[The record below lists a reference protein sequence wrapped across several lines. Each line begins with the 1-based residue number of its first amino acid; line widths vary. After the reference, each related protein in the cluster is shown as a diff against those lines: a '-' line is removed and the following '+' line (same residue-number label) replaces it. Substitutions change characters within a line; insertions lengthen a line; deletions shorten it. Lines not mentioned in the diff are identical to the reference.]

1 MENNC
6 KKNLAKGTF
15 KGGNG
20 NSGCSLTFTRLIL
33 VEIVQVEDGV
43 RRIKRGDA
51 KMCSDRDS
59 LTTNN
64 ANAASASRC
73 GQVMHQLQ
81 TRLYIPSADE
91 HHDDHRSV
99 DNTDGDNG
107 GGGGGGE
114 RDSFVRARSR
124 SENPSCAG
132 GGART
137 RARPV
142 GQRLNL
148 GDDVRCC
155 SSGGRVSRLYMCVC
169 ACVFW
174 SQRVCVPLCECVCAC
189 VVRRR
194 VACATAAR

>member
-1 MENNC
+1 MLHPHPE
-6 KKNLAKGTF
+6 
-15 KGGNG
+15 
-20 NSGCSLTFTRLIL
+20 
-33 VEIVQVEDGV
+33 
-43 RRIKRGDA
+43 
-51 KMCSDRDS
+51 
-59 LTTNN
+59 
-64 ANAASASRC
+64 SRC
-73 GQVMHQLQ
+73 GQVMHQLR

-99 DNTDGDNG
+99 DNADGDN
-107 GGGGGGE
+107 GGGGGE

-132 GGART
+132 GGARS

-169 ACVFW
+169 VCFLVSACLRP
-174 SQRVCVPLCECVCAC
+174 SMCVCV
-189 VVRRR
+189 R
-194 VACATAAR
+194 V